1 MKYFLDITRNITL
14 IPLFG
19 LVFSTVT
26 THAQDLAAFD
36 LLGISDINQLF
47 GIITTFLT
55 NLAIPLATLVII
67 WGGYQYFL
75 GGFDQKANGKKAI
88 TSAVIGLA
96 LIFGVGFI
104 TTTVRSILTPG
115 TGSKGPFNFQPII
128 DIVDGLATNLIALAA
143 FIAVLVIVWG
153 GYQFFFSSL
162 PGGKANGRETIQNGI
177 LGLVAVLLA
186 GPLVVLIQSIV
197 SNPTT
202 ENLFN
207 RQPIVNFIISFLNNF
222 LIPIS
227 TVVTVVFFI
236 VGGYYYL
243 TSGANDGNAKKGREI
258 IQNAIIGLIIV
269 LTAFT
274 LTQILIYAVQGFNF
288 K

>member
-1 MKYFLDITRNITL
+1 MKHFLAITRNIT
-14 IPLFG
+14 IATLFG
-19 LVFSTVT
+19 LIFSTIN

-36 LLGISDINQLF
+36 LLGISDFNQLL
-47 GIITTFLT
+47 GAITTFLT
-55 NLAIPLATLVII
+55 NLALPLATLVII

-96 LIFGVGFI
+96 LVYGVSFI
-104 TTTVRSILTPG
+104 TTTVKGVLTPG
-115 TGSKGPFNFQPII
+115 SNQAGPFNFEPITKI
-128 DIVDGLATNLIALAA
+128 LVSLTDNLVALAA

-177 LGLVAVLLA
+177 LGLLAVLLA
-186 GPLVVLIQSIV
+186 TPIIALIKSIV

-202 ENLFN
+202 EKLFDS
-207 RQPIVNFIISFLNNF
+207 QPIINFIISFLKNF

-227 TVVTVVFFI
+227 TVVTVLFFVI
-236 VGGYYYL
+236 GGYYYL
-243 TSGANDGNAKKGREI
+243 TSGANDGNAKKGRDI

-274 LTQILIYAVQGFNF
+274 LTQILIFAVQGFKF
-288 K
+288 G

>member
-1 MKYFLDITRNITL
+1 MKHILATTRNIIIIT
-14 IPLFG
+14 LFG
-19 LVFSTVT
+19 LVFSTVST
-26 THAQDLAAFD
+26 YAQDLAAFD
-36 LLGISDINQLF
+36 LLGISDINQLL

-55 NLAIPLATLVII
+55 NLALPLATLVII

-96 LIFGVGFI
+96 LVYGVGFI
-104 TTTVRSILTPG
+104 TTTVKSVLTPADG
-115 TGSKGPFNFQPII
+115 AKGPFNFQPI
-128 DIVDGLATNLIALAA
+128 VDLLDNLSGNLINLAA
-143 FIAVLVIVWG
+143 FVAVLVIVWG

-186 GPLVVLIQSIV
+186 NPIITLIKSIV

-202 ENLFN
+202 EKLFDS
-207 RQPIVNFIISFLNNF
+207 QPVIKFIISFLNGF
-222 LIPIS
+222 LIPVS
-227 TVVTVVFFI
+227 TVVTVVFFV

-243 TSGANDGNAKKGREI
+243 TSGANDGNAKKGRDI

-274 LTQILIYAVQGFNF
+274 LTQILIYVVQGFKF
-288 K
+288 A

>member
-1 MKYFLDITRNITL
+1 MKHFLAITRNIT
-14 IPLFG
+14 IATLFG
-19 LVFSTVT
+19 LIFSTIN

-36 LLGISDINQLF
+36 LLGISDISELIT
-47 GIITTFLT
+47 IIKGFLKG
-55 NLAIPLATLVII
+55 LAIPLATLVVI

-88 TSAVIGLA
+88 TSAIFGVA
-96 LIFGVGFI
+96 LIFGADYIISLTQQV
-104 TTTVRSILTPG
+104 LTP
-115 TGSKGPFNFQPII
+115 TGDTPFNFGPII
-128 DIVDGLATNLIALAA
+128 SLFTELAKNLINLAA

-177 LGLVAVLLA
+177 LGLVAVLLS
-186 GPLVVLIQSIV
+186 GPIVALIQSIV

-202 ENLFN
+202 EKIFN
-207 RQPIVNFIISFLNNF
+207 SQPIINFIISFLNNF

-227 TVVTVVFFI
+227 TVVTVVFFV
-236 VGGYYYL
+236 VGGYYYI
-243 TSGANDGNAKKGREI
+243 TAGANDSNAKKGRDI

-274 LTQILIYAVQGFNF
+274 LTQILIYVVQGFKF
-288 K
+288 A

>member
-1 MKYFLDITRNITL
+1 MKHFLAITRNIT
-14 IPLFG
+14 IATLFG
-19 LVFSTVT
+19 LIFSTLN

-36 LLGISDINQLF
+36 LLGISDIKELIEIVK
-47 GIITTFLT
+47 GFLKG
-55 NLAIPLATLVII
+55 LAIPLATLVVI

-88 TSAVIGLA
+88 TSAILGVA
-96 LIFGVGFI
+96 LIFGADYIISLTQQV
-104 TTTVRSILTPG
+104 LTP
-115 TGSKGPFNFQPII
+115 TGSTPFNFGPII
-128 DIVDGLATNLIALAA
+128 SLFTELAKNLINLAA

-177 LGLVAVLLA
+177 LGLVAVLLS
-186 GPLVVLIQSIV
+186 GPIVALIQSIV

-202 ENLFN
+202 EKIFN
-207 RQPIVNFIISFLNNF
+207 SQPIINFIISFLNNF

-227 TVVTVVFFI
+227 TVVTVVFFV
-236 VGGYYYL
+236 VGGYYYI
-243 TSGANDGNAKKGREI
+243 TAGANDSNAKKGRDI

-274 LTQILIYAVQGFNF
+274 LTQILIYVVQGFKF
-288 K
+288 A

>member
-1 MKYFLDITRNITL
+1 MKNFFAITQTTILAT
-14 IPLFG
+14 LFG
-19 LVFSTVT
+19 LVFSTINT
-26 THAQDLAAFD
+26 QAQDLAAFD
-36 LLGISDINQLF
+36 LLGISDINVLF
-47 GIITTFLT
+47 KVIIDFLT
-55 NLAIPLATLVII
+55 SLALPLATLVII

-88 TSAVIGLA
+88 TSAIIGLA
-96 LIFGVGFI
+96 LIYGVGFI
-104 TTTVRSILTPG
+104 TTTVKSVLTPG
-115 TGSKGPFNFQPII
+115 SGTNGPFNFQPII
-128 DIVDGLATNLIALAA
+128 DIATSLAENLTTLAA
-143 FIAVLVIVWG
+143 FVAVLVIVWG

-186 GPLVVLIQSIV
+186 NPIIALIESIV

-202 ENLFN
+202 EKLFDS
-207 RQPIVNFIISFLNNF
+207 QPVIKFIISFLNNF

-227 TVVTVVFFI
+227 TVVTVVFFV

-243 TSGANDGNAKKGREI
+243 TSGANDGNAKKGRDI

-274 LTQILIYAVQGFNF
+274 LTQILIYAVQGFKF
-288 K
+288 G